1 MTSSESPQ
9 AAPAR
14 RSRRAVRHAGTV
26 GGDDADLVSTHPAL
40 GAGTPQ
46 PDAGAGDARRSH
58 AADTPQYDAGDGD
71 ARRGHAADTPPV
83 DGGAVDTGVDRG
95 TGDAREVPGRAG
107 DGRPS
112 ATQRA
117 HEPLVATRSAD
128 DSDVGWGDREA
139 GSNDDRLQQ
148 DKPPHW

>member
-46 PDAGAGDARRSH
+46 PDAGAGDASRH
-58 AADTPQYDAGDGD
+58 
-71 ARRGHAADTPPV
+71 RGSGTPPD
-83 DGGAVDTGVDRG
+83 DGGAGDTGGDRG
-95 TGDAREVPGRAG
+95 AGDAREVPGRAA
-107 DGRPS
+107 DGRLSTTPP
-112 ATQRA
+112 AQ
-117 HEPLVATRSAD
+117 EPVVATRSAD